1 MNTRQGI
8 LVTLF
13 SATLFMN
20 FAANIWTMWSV
31 ATFSF
36 FMLMITDFMFFEV
49 RSRSAEPIL
58 TMPRTRSARNPRF
71 SWRRPHPRAPCTVAA
86 HRSLSFRPSQDT
98 EFWP

>member
-20 FAANIWTMWSV
+20 FAANIWSMWSV

-49 RSRSAEPIL
+49 RARQADSCE
-58 TMPRTRSARNPRF
+58 PRTRSARNSR
-71 SWRRPHPRAPCTVAA
+71 RRPHPRAPCTVAA